1 MVQFTK
7 KAIIETFIEMLNQ
20 MPLDKITVKD
30 IVNNCG
36 INRNTFYYYY
46 QDIYAL
52 LEDIISAEIDKVVN
66 ESGGFDSWIEGC
78 KLAIR
83 FCLENKKAV
92 YHIYNSLS
100 KDVIDRYL
108 NSVLDYFMKEYI
120 KQEIQGL
127 TVDERDVM
135 IISMF
140 YRSALLGLIF
150 DWIGQGMKADA
161 VELLDRLG
169 FIFDGCVRQSLLKA
183 SKDNS
188 DI

>member
-1 MVQFTK
+1 
-7 KAIIETFIEMLNQ
+7 
-20 MPLDKITVKD
+20 
-30 IVNNCG
+30 
-36 INRNTFYYYY
+36 
-46 QDIYAL
+46 
-52 LEDIISAEIDKVVN
+52 
-66 ESGGFDSWIEGC
+66 
-78 KLAIR
+78 
-83 FCLENKKAV
+83 
-92 YHIYNSLS
+92 
-100 KDVIDRYL
+100 
-108 NSVLDYFMKEYI
+108 MKEYI